1 VSVTLSDVF
10 LSVISGTTPHA
21 SAARRRPVVQGD
33 YGQIPPLSG
42 PLLRCV
48 VYRRTFSL
56 TEIALPA
63 LALRN
68 SAVAKWVRDQ
78 NLAVDVRSSEDLG
91 VSLAAGIHPAR
102 LTIHADALSANEIL
116 FCAAN
121 LGVNRLVVTSTDQVD
136 LLASRAPRR
145 RQGVLVAMTD
155 RNAVADGAAG
165 EADDAVGV
173 ILDRGRLDLIGLHCE
188 IGARER
194 DFISYPAAIGHMIS
208 AMAHIRDE
216 HDIVLSALALGG
228 GRAVPPG
235 DWAVQ
240 LPKLA
245 SEIDESLDDACAT
258 LRFPRPMVAISAGLA
273 ILGQEAA

>member
-1 VSVTLSDVF
+1 V
-10 LSVISGTTPHA
+10 A
-21 SAARRRPVVQGD
+21 
-33 YGQIPPLSG
+33 
-42 PLLRCV
+42 
-48 VYRRTFSL
+48 YRRAFSM

-63 LALRN
+63 LALRD
-68 SAVAKWVRDQ
+68 SVVAKWVRDQ

-121 LGVNRLVVTSTDQVD
+121 LGVNRLVVTSIDQVD
-136 LLASRAPRR
+136 LLGSRAPRR

-173 ILDRGRLDLIGLHCE
+173 ILDSGRLDLVGLHCE

-194 DFISYPAAIGHMIS
+194 DFISYPAAIGHMI
-208 AMAHIRDE
+208 AEMAHIRDE

-240 LPKLA
+240 LPKLV

-258 LRFPRPMVAISAGLA
+258 LHFPRPMVAISAGLA

>member
-10 LSVISGTTPHA
+10 LSVLSGTTPHA
-21 SAARRRPVVQGD
+21 ARQGD
-33 YGQIPPLSG
+33 DSQIPPLSG

-48 VYRRTFSL
+48 IYRRAFAM

-68 SAVAKWVRDQ
+68 SVVARWVRDQ
-78 NLAVDVRSSEDLG
+78 NVAVEVRSSEDLG
-91 VSLAAGIHPAR
+91 VALAAGVHPAR
-102 LTIHADALSANEIL
+102 LTAHAGGLTANETL
-116 FCAAN
+116 FCTAN
-121 LGVNRLVVTSTDQVD
+121 LGVGRVVVDSTDQVD
-136 LLASRAPRR
+136 LLSSVGPQR
-145 RQGVLVAMTD
+145 RQGVLVGMPD
-155 RNAVADGAAG
+155 VNAPACGPAG
-165 EADDAVGV
+165 EADDAIGA

-188 IGARER
+188 IGSRER

-208 AMAHIRDE
+208 AMADIRDR
-216 HDIVLSALALGG
+216 HRVVLTRLDLGG
-228 GRAVPPG
+228 GRAAPPG

-240 LPKLA
+240 LPKIA

-258 LRFPRPMVAISAGLA
+258 LGFPRPIVTVSAGIA